1 MSEFFSM
8 GGYALFLWPAYAVTL
23 LAIVIN
29 VYTARRDLEQAR
41 ADARRRVAAGV
52 TTRDPSAGQAGSPLR
67 GQS

>member
-29 VYTARRDLEQAR
+29 VYTARRDLDRAR
-41 ADARRRVAAGV
+41 AEARRRLASSATGGASTVAAA
-52 TTRDPSAGQAGSPLR
+52 SAVR
-67 GQS
+67 GQP